1 MTWIINPIRRPWVV
15 LVLHSDRLPSLGVG
29 RMTNFQI
36 VPRVNIHLTGQIR
49 FYLLNSPTV
58 LVFPVPVVPTTKM
71 QESFF
76 SFTAACVET

>member
-1 MTWIINPIRRPWVV
+1 MTWIINPGRRSWVV

-36 VPRVNIHLTGQIR
+36 VPRVNIHLR
-49 FYLLNSPTV
+49 PVKYFYFLNSPTV

-76 SFTAACVET
+76 CFAAACVET

>member
-15 LVLHSDRLPSLGVG
+15 LVLHSDRLLSLGVG

-76 SFTAACVET
+76 FAAACVET